1 MPTIHRRSWMLVCLA
16 ALGAAGMFLGPD
28 GWLGIDFGPVGSAV
42 LYAALWLLLIHLSK
56 HSEEALPTNAPL
68 AERQV

>member
-1 MPTIHRRSWMLVCLA
+1 
-16 ALGAAGMFLGPD
+16 MFLGAD